1 MSGQISIQS
10 TNQLTADNDQQ
21 NMIWFFFPT
30 DTVYAGLS
38 KPITQR
44 RHSFINLEQVIYSAR
59 KVKEGKFFL
68 EIVAITEQQFIPTL
82 VISVA
87 KHSLRSNWYTQ
98 EGLRAHYMQQVCFT
112 K

>member
-1 MSGQISIQS
+1 MTNKPWSG
-10 TNQLTADNDQQ
+10 
-21 NMIWFFFPT
+21 FFPT

-59 KVKEGKFFL
+59 KIKEGKFFL

-82 VISVA
+82 VRISVA
-87 KHSLRSNWYTQ
+87 KHLLRSNWYTQ
-98 EGLRAHYMQQVCFT
+98 EALCAHYVQQVCFT